1 MSVEI
6 QSNSVSKAYC
16 SLSRFPS
23 VGAASAKKGDLQN
36 SQSALLFAGRKDLGI
51 KRLSESRV
59 QPKHHISGAANGQIG
74 RVEPRKVHLQ
84 GDDESESEFHL
95 DIARVR

>member
-6 QSNSVSKAYC
+6 QSNSVLKAYRP
-16 SLSRFPS
+16 LSRFPS
-23 VGAASAKKGDLQN
+23 VGAASAKKGDLRN

-51 KRLSESRV
+51 KRLST
-59 QPKHHISGAANGQIG
+59 SGAANGQIR
-74 RVEPRKVHLQ
+74 RVEPRKMHLQ

-95 DIARVR
+95 DTARVR